1 MVHKTLGDGVKT
13 GAGPEWHSMVGI
25 VPVGIGIAGIAI
37 VGISISRPLLLMVHK
52 SLGGGVQSLGDGV
65 KASAGSEWH
74 SMVSITIKSGIG
86 ISSIAVVAI
95 GSIAMVAIG
104 IGVAAI
110 GIVGIGIGIC

>member
-1 MVHKTLGDGVKT
+1 MVWQVSLGGGVKTLGEGVKT
-13 GAGPEWHSMVGI
+13 RAGPERH
-25 VPVGIGIAGIAI
+25 AI

-65 KASAGSEWH
+65 KTGAGSEWH

-95 GSIAMVAIG
+95 GGIAVVAIGSIAMVAIG

-110 GIVGIGIGIC
+110 GIVGIG

>member
-1 MVHKTLGDGVKT
+1 MH
-13 GAGPEWHSMVGI
+13 PIVGI
-25 VPVGIGIAGIAI
+25 VPIGIGIAGIAV

-52 SLGGGVQSLGDGV
+52 SLGGGVKSLGDRV
-65 KASAGSEWH
+65 KTGAGSEWH

-95 GSIAMVAIG
+95 GGVAMVAIG
-104 IGVAAI
+104 IGVAI